1 MSTQGRI
8 FSQRLYSINLLVFN
22 IQSVRLESAKVI
34 QIICGISDQDT
45 IFLNKP
51 VNTWF
56 HLKWKHK

>member
-22 IQSVRLESAKVI
+22 IQSIRLESAKVI
-34 QIICGISDQDT
+34 QIICGISDQDP

-51 VNTWF
+51 VNT
-56 HLKWKHK
+56 